1 MRTNLENVEK
11 MTEQEKRYRRIV
23 MRCSSI
29 KECWNTENMIANI
42 CIASYLK
49 CFSYLNSPFDAV
61 FFSAIFFNKV
71 IKKSSKNSSKFRTF
85 FPFPKNVS
93 KELFCFIQWKSV
105 CDNPKSNID
114 NPTFPLK
121 LSTTHLL
128 ICREHQDTMAKID
141 LYRKWALLYLKACH

>member
-1 MRTNLENVEK
+1 MLEYWK
-11 MTEQEKRYRRIV
+11 YDSKYLHCIV
-23 MRCSSI
+23 FEMFLISKFTFWCS
-29 KECWNTENMIANI
+29 
-42 CIASYLK
+42 
-49 CFSYLNSPFDAV
+49 

-71 IKKSSKNSSKFRTF
+71 IKKSSKNSSKCRTI

-128 ICREHQDTMAKID
+128 ICREHQNTMAKID
-141 LYRKWALLYLKACH
+141 LYRKWALLYLKACHWSSDFWRSKPDIHLSPFVSY

>member
-1 MRTNLENVEK
+1 M
-11 MTEQEKRYRRIV
+11 QCSRIKK
-23 MRCSSI
+23 

-61 FFSAIFFNKV
+61 FSRLYFSTKW
-71 IKKSSKNSSKFRTF
+71 KKSSKKSSKFRTF

-114 NPTFPLK
+114 NPTFPPLK

-128 ICREHQDTMAKID
+128 ICREHQNTMAKID
-141 LYRKWALLYLKACH
+141 LYRKWALLYLKACHWSSDFWRSKPDIHLSPFVSY